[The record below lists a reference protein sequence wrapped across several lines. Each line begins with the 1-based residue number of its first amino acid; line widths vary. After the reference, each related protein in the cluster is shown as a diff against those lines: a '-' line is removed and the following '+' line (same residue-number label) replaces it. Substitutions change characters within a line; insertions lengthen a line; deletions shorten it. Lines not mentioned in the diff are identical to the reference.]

1 MVLSFNHAFRY
12 FFSIFNKKISD
23 CFQVIGDSDVIIQV
37 LDSRDPLGTR
47 SREAEDAVRSHSD
60 KKLILVLNKCDLVPV
75 ENLEKWVN
83 YLQGTQGVVVLPFK
97 ANTQKQK
104 DRYGSVGAVNMKSQ
118 VSMETKKSIG
128 VSDLLGLLGTWS
140 RGAAGGLTVGV
151 IGMPN
156 VGKSSLI
163 NSLKRSKACSVGAKP
178 GVTR

>member
-1 MVLSFNHAFRY
+1 M
-12 FFSIFNKKISD
+12 
-23 CFQVIGDSDVIIQV
+23 IIQV

-118 VSMETKKSIG
+118 VSMETRKSIG

-140 RGAAGGLTVGV
+140 RGAAGGLTVGGSV
-151 IGMPN
+151 WGGGFGGGGGGGGGGASRSGSLGCPTWARAP
-156 VGKSSLI
+156 SSTH
-163 NSLKRSKACSVGAKP
+163 SRGQRPVVWGPSP
-178 GVTR
+178 G